1 MLRQCTS
8 HHLNLR
14 LIPDADF
21 LYKHGILYADISYI
35 QEYEVQI
42 GCICSYIYSGCLGC
56 QVSLCTWFS
65 QYLKSRVLSG
75 SMRLLN
81 RLTLSLLHLLDH

>member
-1 MLRQCTS
+1 MHRKCIS

-21 LYKHGILYADISYI
+21 PYKHGILYANILYI
-35 QEYEVQI
+35 QEYEVQL
-42 GCICSYIYSGCLGC
+42 GCIWSYIYFVYLGC

-65 QYLKSRVLSG
+65 QYLKRRVLSG
-75 SMRLLN
+75 SMCLLN